1 MADSQQYAHDD
12 PRHHTN
18 KLKGMLNDTAQHA
31 REDGQTHE
39 AGTYPGRLRH
49 GNLYGLPMQVRC
61 RLGYFPAQPA
71 RPAFSC

>member
-31 REDGQTHE
+31 REDVGKVEDPKAQALFETTAE
-39 AGTYPGRLRH
+39 VLG
-49 GNLYGLPMQVRC
+49 GLITAYQHYEQRAE
-61 RLGYFPAQPA
+61 PAW
-71 RPAFSC
+71 R